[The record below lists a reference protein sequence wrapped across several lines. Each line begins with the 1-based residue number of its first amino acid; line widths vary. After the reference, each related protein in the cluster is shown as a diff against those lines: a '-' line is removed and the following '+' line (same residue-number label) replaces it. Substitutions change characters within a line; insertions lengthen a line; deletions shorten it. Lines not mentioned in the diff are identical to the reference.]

1 MCHNRPHNR
10 YRLFESSVPLVI
22 GIIGK
27 KRYRY
32 STRQWMCNGC
42 FSRFVLADSV
52 PMWNDGVGGQSTHK
66 EMLTTCESGFSR
78 PCDIGGSSAS
88 AVGAYPRFTPNHRE
102 FIEVSAP
109 TGNQLSNS
117 IVSIIQSIN
126 RSINQPINQSTN
138 QSSLPTISS
147 WQIATCGKYQAVYV
161 LCSIPCNLELF
172 CEQHTN
178 VQKLY
183 YYQHTGLE
191 TIYSTWKCRQAGT
204 HTHTCKLAKCI
215 HTHPYSNNAHKRLG
229 PICIYIVGLPTQ
241 FNQLNHRPPS
251 MVVRSPT

>member
-1 MCHNRPHNR
+1 
-10 YRLFESSVPLVI
+10 
-22 GIIGK
+22 
-27 KRYRY
+27 
-32 STRQWMCNGC
+32 MCNGC

-126 RSINQPINQSTN
+126 RSINLPINQSTDQSIN
-138 QSSLPTISS
+138 QSINQVCPR
-147 WQIATCGKYQAVYV
+147 YQADRSQHVANIRQCMYYV
-161 LCSIPCNLELF
+161 AYRATWNCFASSTQMSRNCIITNIQAWKQYIPHE
-172 CEQHTN
+172 N
-178 VQKLY
+178 VVK
-183 YYQHTGLE
+183 
-191 TIYSTWKCRQAGT
+191 QALT
-204 HTHTCKLAKCI
+204 HTHANLQSAYT
-215 HTHPYSNNAHKRLG
+215 
-229 PICIYIVGLPTQ
+229 PIPIQITPIRG
-241 FNQLNHRPPS
+241 
-251 MVVRSPT
+251 

>member
-1 MCHNRPHNR
+1 M
-10 YRLFESSVPLVI
+10 
-22 GIIGK
+22 G
-27 KRYRY
+27 
-32 STRQWMCNGC
+32 NGC

-126 RSINQPINQSTN
+126 QSINQVFPR
-138 QSSLPTISS
+138 
-147 WQIATCGKYQAVYV
+147 YQADRSQHVANIRQCMYYV
-161 LCSIPCNLELF
+161 AYRATWNCFASSTQMSRNCIITNIQAWKQYIPHE
-172 CEQHTN
+172 N
-178 VQKLY
+178 VVK
-183 YYQHTGLE
+183 
-191 TIYSTWKCRQAGT
+191 QALT
-204 HTHTCKLAKCI
+204 HTHANLQSAYT
-215 HTHPYSNNAHKRLG
+215 
-229 PICIYIVGLPTQ
+229 PIPIQITPIRG
-241 FNQLNHRPPS
+241 
-251 MVVRSPT
+251 